1 MDLIKNR
8 KKAIQDLAKFMIE
21 NEDGVD
27 FVGNGK
33 DIVREA
39 PGVKISHEF
48 ADSIYLRRMDLKKD
62 NLVVGAI
69 HKHLH
74 IWFLLQGHVSIAK
87 KEGVEDYIAPCYV
100 VSEPGDQRVIVA
112 NEDSIFVNIHK
123 NPTNT
128 KNIEEIEKNIVALN
142 YNDFEEYIKN
152 KNKWVQY

>member
-1 MDLIKNR
+1 MDLIENR
-8 KKAIQDLAKFMIE
+8 KKVIQDLASLMIA
-21 NEDGVD
+21 NEDGET

-87 KEGVEDYIAPCYV
+87 KEGVEDYVAPCYV
-100 VSEPGDQRVIVA
+100 VSQPGDQRVIVA

-128 KNIEEIEKNIVALN
+128 KDIEEIERNIVALN
-142 YNDFEEYIKN
+142 YKDFEEYIKN
-152 KNKWVQY
+152 NNK

>member
-1 MDLIKNR
+1 MDLIENR
-8 KKAIQDLAKFMIE
+8 KKLIQDLASFMIA
-21 NEDGVD
+21 NEDGETL
-27 FVGNGK
+27 VGNGK

-39 PGVKISHEF
+39 PGVNISHEF

-87 KEGVEDYIAPCYV
+87 KEGVEDYAAPCYV
-100 VSEPGDQRVIVA
+100 VSQPGDQRVIVA

-128 KNIEEIEKNIVALN
+128 KDIEEIEKNIVALN
-142 YNDFEEYIKN
+142 YKDFEEYIKN
-152 KNKWVQY
+152 NNK

>member
-1 MDLIKNR
+1 MDLIENR
-8 KKAIQDLAKFMIE
+8 KKVIQDLASFMIA
-21 NEDGVD
+21 NEDGETL
-27 FVGNGK
+27 VGNGK

-48 ADSIYLRRMDLKKD
+48 ADGIYLRRMDLKKD

-100 VSEPGDQRVIVA
+100 VSQPGDQRVIVA

-128 KNIEEIEKNIVALN
+128 KDIEEIERNIVALN

-152 KNKWVQY
+152 NSK